1 MFDAVCF
8 AGGGNRCYWQGGFW
22 EAAREALAL
31 APALVT
37 GVSGGAWA
45 ASYSLAGIGP
55 AVRRDVIAAC
65 ESATRNVDWR
75 GWRAGGALFPVGP
88 LYRQLLETHLTD
100 AVLASLR
107 QKTDL
112 QILIARP
119 PDHLPK
125 GLAVALGIGLYQLEK
140 KVFAPVHPRG
150 GRWLGFQPEFVR
162 LRETPGRTDWVD
174 VMLASAS
181 VPPMVPV
188 GRISGAPAM
197 DGGMVDNVPV
207 QPLEAIEAAG
217 GRTLVL
223 LTRRYRTLPIV
234 PGRTYVQP
242 SVTPPVSQFELT
254 NPGGIRTA
262 YETGL
267 QDGAA
272 FARSVTTKKLSV

>member
-31 APALVT
+31 EPRLVT
-37 GVSGGAWA
+37 GVNNGAWA
-45 ASYSLAGIGP
+45 ACYSLAGIGP
-55 AVRRDVIAAC
+55 SVRRDVISAC
-65 ESATRNVDWR
+65 ESATRNVDWK

-88 LYRQLLETHLTD
+88 LYRQLLENHLTE
-100 AVLASLR
+100 AVLADLR
-107 QKTDL
+107 AKTDL

-119 PDHLPK
+119 PGHLPQ
-125 GLAVALGIGLYQLEK
+125 GLAVALGIGLYQIEK
-140 KVFAPVHPRG
+140 KVIAPVHPKG
-150 GRWLGFQPEFVR
+150 GKWLGFTPEFVR
-162 LRETPGRTDWVD
+162 LRQTVDRAAWVD
-174 VMLASAS
+174 AMLASAS

-188 GRISGAPAM
+188 GIIAGAPAM

-207 QPLEAIEAAG
+207 QPLEAIEAQG
-217 GRTLVL
+217 GRTLVM
-223 LTRRYRTLPIV
+223 LTRRYRKLPQIR
-234 PGRTYVQP
+234 GRTYIQP

-267 QDGAA
+267 KDGAA
-272 FARSVTTKKLSV
+272 FVKAMGR

>member
-22 EAAREALAL
+22 EAAQDALGL
-31 APALVT
+31 APGLVT

-55 AVRRDVIAAC
+55 AVRRDVIQAC
-65 ESATRNVDWR
+65 EAATKNVDWQ

-100 AVLASLR
+100 AVLAGLR
-107 QKTDL
+107 ARTDL
-112 QILIARP
+112 RILIARP
-119 PDHLPK
+119 PGHLPK
-125 GLAVALGIGLYQLEK
+125 GLAVALGIGLYQIEK

-150 GRWLGFQPEFVR
+150 GKWLGFQPEFVP
-162 LRETPGRTDWVD
+162 LRATPEREDWINA
-174 VMLASAS
+174 MLATAS

-188 GRISGAPAM
+188 GTIAGAPAM

-223 LTRRYRTLPIV
+223 LTRRYRKLPSV
-234 PGRTYVQP
+234 AGRTYVQP

-254 NPGGIRTA
+254 NPAGIRTA

-267 QDGAA
+267 RDGAA
-272 FARSVTTKKLSV
+272 FVRAMASKNLVR